1 MHLGRFVCTAI
12 VLASV
17 VGCDQDSTAENPAP
31 IQDVAT
37 PQVTVP
43 ADAGSDSVGSR
54 DASPSSASADAGG
67 PSPDAGAT
75 QPVAPPDYASA
86 DNWLCRPGHNDACA
100 VDLDTTVV
108 AADGGTQPEPFRASA
123 EPPIDC
129 FYVYPTVSL
138 DTTPNSDLVPGP
150 EEKSVVRAQLA
161 RFASQCRLFAPVYR
175 QVTLGALRTALA
187 GGAAGTLPKADST
200 LGLQDV
206 LAAWNHYLEH
216 DNQGRGVVFVGHSQ
230 GSSVLTQLLKQ
241 KLDAAAPEPR
251 FITAVLAGANVLVP
265 KGQRVGGTFK
275 TLPLCASAD
284 ELGCIITFASFRET
298 SPPPPTSLF
307 AVSNDP
313 NLVAGCTNPAA
324 ISGGSGELHA
334 YLTKDGPGSGS
345 SPMGPWAQGVTVNTP
360 FVSVPGLL
368 SASCTEGATGSYLA
382 IHVHA
387 DPADPRTDE
396 ISGDVVQDGKVQA
409 GWGLHLLDM
418 HLTMGNLLDAVPAKA
433 KAYAKK

>member
-1 MHLGRFVCTAI
+1 MHLGRVVCTTLL
-12 VLASV
+12 LATCAA
-17 VGCDQDSTAENPAP
+17 CDQDSSAENSALGPDA
-31 IQDVAT
+31 AT
-37 PQVTVP
+37 PQSAAI
-43 ADAGSDSVGSR
+43 ADAAMPHGGGHDASASPGNNDAG
-54 DASPSSASADAGG
+54 ASPSDT
-67 PSPDAGAT
+67 GAAAT
-75 QPVAPPDYASA
+75 PPDYASA
-86 DNWLCRPGHNDACA
+86 DNWLCRPGHNEACA
-100 VDLDTTVV
+100 VELDTTAV
-108 AADGGTQPEPFRASA
+108 AADGGTQLEPFKASA

-138 DTTPNSDLVPGP
+138 DMTPNSDLVPGP

-187 GGAAGTLPKADST
+187 GGAPGTLPKADSS

-206 LAAWNHYLEH
+206 LAAWSHYLEH
-216 DNQGRGVVFVGHSQ
+216 DNGGRGVVLIGHSQ
-230 GSSVLTQLLKQ
+230 GSSVITQLLKQ
-241 KLDAAAPEPR
+241 KLDATPDPR

-275 TLPLCASAD
+275 SLPLCSSAE
-284 ELGCIITFASFRET
+284 ELGCVITFASFRET

-307 AVSNDP
+307 AVSSDP

-324 ISGGSGELHA
+324 YAGGSGELHA
-334 YLTKDGPGSGS
+334 YLSKDGPGSGS
-345 SPMGPWAQGVTVNTP
+345 SPMGPWAQGVTINTP

-368 SASCTEGATGSYLA
+368 SATCTEGATGSYLA
-382 IHVHA
+382 IHVQA
-387 DPADPRTDE
+387 DPADPRTDD
-396 ISGDVVQDGKVQA
+396 ISGDVLQDGKVQT

-418 HLTMGNLLDAVPAKA
+418 HLSMGNLLDAVAAKA